1 MIVKIWDVVEGPIS
15 VEESPDEAP
24 EGANWYMVCKTE
36 VDGEMSD
43 DNFWF
48 EEFNDAY
55 EWKKHFMKT
64 IEPLVIDMNAMYG
77 YN

>member
-1 MIVKIWDVVEGPIS
+1 MIVKVCDVVEGPIS